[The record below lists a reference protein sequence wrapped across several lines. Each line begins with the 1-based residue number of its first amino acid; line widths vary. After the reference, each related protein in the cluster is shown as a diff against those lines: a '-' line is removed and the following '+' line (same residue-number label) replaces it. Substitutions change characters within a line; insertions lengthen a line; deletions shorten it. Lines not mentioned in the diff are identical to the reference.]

1 MQEDL
6 LKELENRLAKLECL
20 ISQAEEHGQV
30 SASEAAVLREYNNS
44 LRRPSGL
51 TPAMKFH
58 YLRTITALNN
68 LKQQCLTE
76 AWKDSVDVLA
86 FMSQLQAGWCESA
99 LKNLVSKHGEVVVHQ
114 WLITKLEYF
123 TRGLEECERLPRGI
137 ASQGETPFLCGL
149 AWYQSGVTRAF
160 DIEFI
165 TAVRRAANKNTIVLR
180 SKD

>member
-6 LKELENRLAKLECL
+6 LKELDSRLVKLECL
-20 ISQAEEHGQV
+20 ISEAEKRGHV
-30 SASEAAVLREYNNS
+30 SASEAAALREYNNS
-44 LRRPSGL
+44 LRRPGGL
-51 TPAMKFH
+51 SPAMKLH
-58 YLRTITALNN
+58 YLRTITVLNN
-68 LKQQCLTE
+68 LKQQSLKE

-86 FMSQLQAGWCESA
+86 FMSQLQARWCESA
-99 LKNLVSKHGEVVVHQ
+99 LKDLVLKHGEVVVHQ

-123 TRGLEECERLPRGI
+123 TRGLEESGRLPRGI
-137 ASQGETPFLCGL
+137 TGQGETPFLCGL

-180 SKD
+180 SKN